1 MRPIRKRG
9 ESANY
14 ALTQEQVQRALSN
27 CRDNTDRVII
37 GTQIWLGLRV
47 SELVHLRADWIT
59 EQGDLKIPLQ
69 MACNCS
75 ECTRIRNQLWTPKT
89 RAGARTL
96 PIPKQLRKNLS
107 ELLKVKPYGLGL
119 SRQAI
124 YYRTKTILKQARVK
138 FKSTAQETGFP
149 HCLRSTCASMLV
161 EGGMSEFALTY
172 FMGWSDINM
181 AKTYVQMFR
190 IKPRAIE
197 EARAIF
203 G

>member
-1 MRPIRKRG
+1 MKKYHRG
-9 ESANY
+9 NSADY
-14 ALTQEQVQRALSN
+14 ALSQPQVKAVLAACS
-27 CRDNTDRVII
+27 DTIDRVII
-37 GTQIWLGLRV
+37 GLQIWCGLRV
-47 SELVHLRADWIT
+47 SECVHLNSTWIT
-59 EQGDLKIPLQ
+59 QEGDLRIPFQ
-69 MACNCS
+69 MRCNCA
-75 ECTRIRNQLWTPKT
+75 ECARQRDGLWTPKT
-89 RAGARTL
+89 KAGARTL

-138 FKSTAQETGFP
+138 FKSTAQKTGFP

-190 IKPRAIE
+190 IKPRAME